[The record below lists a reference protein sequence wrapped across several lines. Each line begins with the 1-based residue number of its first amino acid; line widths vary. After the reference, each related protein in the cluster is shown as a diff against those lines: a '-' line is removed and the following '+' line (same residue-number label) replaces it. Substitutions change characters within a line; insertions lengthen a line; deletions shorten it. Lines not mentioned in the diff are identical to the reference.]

1 MPCSNRCIPL
11 TGIAKCALAAG
22 LCGAPCHRHLT
33 FVIHTSS
40 CGVCGGCCAAS
51 CCNCHGKPA
60 AASAAAFVAATVFVA
75 ATAFTAPRCCP
86 RGDLGGSGGFRWWA
100 ETLEVAVSDEG
111 LLGRLLLPLLV
122 LPPEEGA
129 DEAEAGVPE
138 VEEDAGRSSGTPL
151 APPPSRLHGAE
162 ACTQTRAPTCE
173 ESQFCARGLAGRAH
187 LHAALSAMLSEDSQ
201 LGCKTREPKL
211 HSATSIYRA
220 TSWMNVC
227 NHMQF

>member
-151 APPPSRLHGAE
+151 APPPSRLHGARPARRQE
-162 ACTQTRAPTCE
+162 HRPVRSLSFAPAVLLAEHTFMPRSAPCYLRTLSWAARLESPNCTQPH
-173 ESQFCARGLAGRAH
+173 QYIGRP
-187 LHAALSAMLSEDSQ
+187 
-201 LGCKTREPKL
+201 LG
-211 HSATSIYRA
+211 
-220 TSWMNVC
+220 
-227 NHMQF
+227 